1 MIFFFMFIAPALVYI
16 FDGIVV
22 ALLIS
27 ALGNEELDAVS
38 LFAFGVATALGS
50 LFFDL
55 MMEHQFGLPGF
66 FSACLVTALTLGAAL
81 KLIWDIELKRLA
93 LICIF
98 FCAYHF
104 GAIRMVWL

>member
-1 MIFFFMFIAPALVYI
+1 MIFFVMLIAPALVYI
-16 FDGIVV
+16 FDVVVV

-27 ALGNEELDAVS
+27 ALGNEELDGVM
-38 LFAFGVATALGS
+38 LFAVGVATALVS

-55 MMEHQFGLPGF
+55 MLEYQFGPPGF
-66 FSACLVTALTLGAAL
+66 FSACLVTAVTLGAAL
-81 KLIWDIELKRLA
+81 KLIWDVELKRIA

-104 GAIRMVWL
+104 GAVRMVWL

>member
-1 MIFFFMFIAPALVYI
+1 MIIAPALVYI
-16 FDGIVV
+16 FDAIVV
-22 ALLIS
+22 AMLIS
-27 ALGNEELDAVS
+27 ALGNEELDAVT

-55 MMEHQFGLPGF
+55 MLEHQFGMPGF
-66 FSACLVTALTLGAAL
+66 FSACLVTALALGAAL
-81 KLIWDIELKRLA
+81 KLMWDVEFKRIA

-104 GAIRMVWL
+104 GALRLVWLQ